1 MKKILLI
8 INSLLILFVLIIIGI
23 IFKTWL
29 FSFSISAGDFEY
41 YSLQRIIDIM
51 PLGIWDP
58 ARTGLG
64 ASILPYLWLES
75 YTSTSIK
82 LSLLLGWGAYIKLF
96 WYIPFLVFSFISSLI
111 LLRSLFKNNF
121 LFSLAS
127 LIYSANT
134 YSLMMASGG
143 QMGIALSYSLAPF
156 VYYFY
161 IKLLNK
167 LSLKNSAI
175 FGLVFAFVSLLDIRI
190 GYMLSFAIITYS
202 LIVVRELLKNIR
214 STLFLVII
222 IPLLIVSGIHFFWL
236 LPAVFS
242 AKEAIAQLGDIYTSQ
257 EAVKYFSFA
266 TMENSF
272 GLLHPNWPENIFGK
286 VGFMKPEYLLLPII
300 AFSSI
305 LFIAK
310 EEVRIKKY
318 LIFFI
323 SLGLLG
329 IFLAKGSNEPF
340 GNLYIWLFDNIP
352 GFVMFRDPTKWYSL
366 IAVSYSIL
374 VPYSIFKIFIYLKN
388 KFN

>member
-1 MKKILLI
+1 MKKKVFFIFILVI
-8 INSLLILFVLIIIGI
+8 FSI

-29 FSFSISAGDFEY
+29 FSFAISAGDFEY

-51 PLGIWDP
+51 PFGIWDP
-58 ARTGLG
+58 TRTGLG
-64 ASILPYLWLES
+64 ASVLPYLWLES
-75 YTSTSIK
+75 YTSSTIK
-82 LSLLLGWGAYIKLF
+82 LSLILGWGVYIKLF
-96 WYIPFLVFSFISSLI
+96 WYIPFLLFSFTSSLI
-111 LLRSLFKNNF
+111 LFRFLFKNNF

-127 LIYSANT
+127 LIYTANT
-134 YSLMMASGG
+134 YSLMMVSGG

-161 IKLLNK
+161 IKLLNT
-167 LSLKNSAI
+167 LSLKNSTV
-175 FGLVFAFVSLLDIRI
+175 FGLVFALVSLLDIRI
-190 GYMLSFAIITYS
+190 GYMLSIAIILYS
-202 LIVVRELLKNIR
+202 LISFRVLLKNIR
-214 STLFLVII
+214 STLFFVILIPLSII
-222 IPLLIVSGIHFFWL
+222 IGIHFFWL
-236 LPAVFS
+236 FPAIFS
-242 AKEAIAQLGDIYTSQ
+242 AKEAILQLGDIYTSL

-286 VGFMKPEYLLLPII
+286 VGFMKPEYLILPII
-300 AFSSI
+300 TYSS
-305 LFIAK
+305 LFFINK
-310 EEVRIKKY
+310 EEARIKKY

-374 VPYSIFKIFIYLKN
+374 IPYSIFKIFEYLKN

>member
-1 MKKILLI
+1 MKKILLNI
-8 INSLLILFVLIIIGI
+8 RSLLILFILIIIGI

-29 FSFSISAGDFEY
+29 FSLSISAGDFEY
-41 YSLQRIIDIM
+41 YSLQRIMDIM
-51 PLGIWDP
+51 PLGIWDS

-64 ASILPYLWLES
+64 ASVLPYLWLEG

-111 LLRSLFKNNF
+111 LFKSLFKNN
-121 LFSLAS
+121 LLLALAS
-127 LIYSANT
+127 LLYTANT

-161 IKLLNK
+161 IKLLNT
-167 LSLKNSAI
+167 LSVKNSVV
-175 FGLVFAFVSLLDIRI
+175 FGLVFAVVSLLDIRI
-190 GYMLSFAIITYS
+190 GYMLSFALILCS
-202 LIVVRELLKNIR
+202 LIQINDLLKNIK
-214 STLFLVII
+214 SALFLVVL
-222 IPLLIVSGIHFFWL
+222 IPLSIFIGIHSFWL
-236 LPAVFS
+236 LPAFFS
-242 AKEAIAQLGDIYTSQ
+242 AKEAISQLGDIYTSK
-257 EAVKYFSFA
+257 EAVRYFSFA

-286 VGFMKPEYLLLPII
+286 VGFMKPEYLVLPII
-300 AFSSI
+300 AFTSI
-305 LFIAK
+305 LFITK
-310 EEVRIKKY
+310 EEIKVKKY
-318 LIFFI
+318 LVFFI